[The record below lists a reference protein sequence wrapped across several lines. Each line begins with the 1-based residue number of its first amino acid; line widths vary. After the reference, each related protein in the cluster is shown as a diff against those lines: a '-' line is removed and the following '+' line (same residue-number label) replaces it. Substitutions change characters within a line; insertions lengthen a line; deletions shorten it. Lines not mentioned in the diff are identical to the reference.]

1 MPISAGRSLFLQCNC
16 GRKDSNEGQHA
27 VVVGGGC
34 GVLALCLCTHNR
46 WSVLTQEKPCYV
58 ELTIGRAAVTVAVG
72 MGRSSRR
79 SRSRGRGVGTS
90 LSRGSSGLSNRGG
103 A

>member
-1 MPISAGRSLFLQCNC
+1 MPISARRSLFLQCNC
-16 GRKDSNEGQHA
+16 GGKDSNEGQHA
-27 VVVGGGC
+27 VVVGSGC

-46 WSVLTQEKPCYV
+46 WSVLTQEKPCYM

-72 MGRSSRR
+72 RGRSRR
-79 SRSRGRGVGTS
+79 RSRGRGVGTS